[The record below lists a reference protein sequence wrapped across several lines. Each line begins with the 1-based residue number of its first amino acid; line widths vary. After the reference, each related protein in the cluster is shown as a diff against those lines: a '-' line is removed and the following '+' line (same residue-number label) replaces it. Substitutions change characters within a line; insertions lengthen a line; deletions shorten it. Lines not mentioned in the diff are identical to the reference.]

1 MVDPEV
7 LDKIKRACCP
17 QKAIY
22 DIANYVETD
31 VIPPINEAT
40 NTANAAAAQA
50 NSAYNRATDALN
62 TANAVAEDVS
72 RSLVDLNASGDGST
86 VTLNAPRNTGNPA
99 TAPLPVADAT
109 KAGVMNSATYVN
121 LQNLN
126 TRVSSLENQTTTY
139 VVSFTNDNPTQDEI
153 NNAYK
158 TAYPTAPFPPIDGTT
173 VIDSTRQLYYRWV
186 KNGAIWLKTTGFV
199 ISQWTNETLG
209 TVKGST
215 IAGQIQAETDGT
227 GSLVGYDQ
235 IKNDIAANATGIQ
248 TLTANLGTTNS
259 NVTALTTRV
268 NTNTSNIANAVNTIN
283 TVGTG
288 TGASINYVKMGGTQA
303 STALPVVS
311 TSQAGI
317 VTPIMFNQWNAGKEE
332 KYQTVIVKNTGN
344 WYDGEYE
351 GDAYPHP
358 YANIT
363 LKDGTI
369 IKFETSGTGT
379 PGGGGGGPSPRWRLI
394 FNPEPTYNT
403 FIIGTFRS
411 LTNGEFSSPTSFSSI
426 SEWVPVPSKIIT
438 PRFSVSQ
445 YGNHIHITIINLD
458 TGLIVDEL
466 ILSVLRSTE
475 KISNY
480 EYKRDVLFMSKNGI
494 TVTDFTV

>member
-31 VIPPINEAT
+31 IIPPINEAT

-199 ISQWTNETLG
+199 ISQFTNETAG
-209 TVKGST
+209 TIKGST
-215 IAGQIQAETDGT
+215 VAGQIQAETDGT

-235 IKNDIAANATGIQ
+235 IKNDITANATGIQ
-248 TLTANLGTTNS
+248 TLTANLGTTNT
-259 NVTALTTRV
+259 NVTNLDGRVTAVEGRV
-268 NTNTSNIANAVNTIN
+268 NNSLIALSSKSDATGVTI
-283 TVGTG
+283 TG
-288 TGASINYVKMGGTQA
+288 TKQAGQPSETQIPVASATQ
-303 STALPVVS
+303 S
-311 TSQAGI
+311 GI
-317 VTPIMFNQWNAGKEE
+317 VTPTMFNAWNNSTKPIINQLDISGINTTTIYTYNGGTIDLTITRIGAIIIETTGDITLTGQVTNYIESQLHMEIYLKTNILSLYDTNTVYNMDFIL
-332 KYQTVIVKNTGN
+332 YQNNEFKAILKIYLRGTSATQTTAVIV
-344 WYDGEYE
+344 
-351 GDAYPHP
+351 
-358 YANIT
+358 
-363 LKDGTI
+363 
-369 IKFETSGTGT
+369 S
-379 PGGGGGGPSPRWRLI
+379 
-394 FNPEPTYNT
+394 
-403 FIIGTFRS
+403 
-411 LTNGEFSSPTSFSSI
+411 
-426 SEWVPVPSKIIT
+426 
-438 PRFSVSQ
+438 
-445 YGNHIHITIINLD
+445 
-458 TGLIVDEL
+458 
-466 ILSVLRSTE
+466 
-475 KISNY
+475 Y
-480 EYKRDVLFMSKNGI
+480 EY
-494 TVTDFTV
+494 

>member
-7 LDKIKRACCP
+7 LDKIKRACSP

-62 TANAVAEDVS
+62 TANSVAENVS
-72 RSLVDLNASGDGST
+72 RSLVDLNAAGDGST

-139 VVSFTNDNPTQDEI
+139 IVSFTNDNPTQDEI

-199 ISQWTNETLG
+199 ISQWTNDTLG

-215 IAGQIQAETDGT
+215 TAGQIQAETDGT
-227 GSLVGYDQ
+227 GSLVGYD
-235 IKNDIAANATGIQ
+235 
-248 TLTANLGTTNS
+248 TL
-259 NVTALTTRV
+259 V
-268 NTNTSNIANAVNTIN
+268 SNIAQNTTAIGTANSRIDAVETKNTEQDTSISNAQTSANN
-283 TVGTG
+283 AFVGASISKNANNQILNLSRG
-288 TGASINYVKMGGTQA
+288 TGAGVNLSISPVDTQN
-303 STALPVVS
+303 
-311 TSQAGI
+311 AGL
-317 VTPIMFNQWNAGKEE
+317 VTPVMFNQWNA
-332 KYQTVIVKNTGN
+332 VKGVTGLETN
-344 WYDGEYE
+344 KG
-351 GDAYPHP
+351 
-358 YANIT
+358 
-363 LKDGTI
+363 GTI
-369 IKFETSGTGT
+369 TSSTPVEINVIDDGVLNFSIRFDYYGTASVKTNAPVAVGGTFGVVSSNLDYRYLTTMGNDAWNDIYRSTAFSAIRYIEFYILTGTG
-379 PGGGGGGPSPRWRLI
+379 SNL
-394 FNPEPTYNT
+394 NVAYY
-403 FIIGTFRS
+403 
-411 LTNGEFSSPTSFSSI
+411 
-426 SEWVPVPSKIIT
+426 VKIIAVNST
-438 PRFSVSQ
+438 DTSV
-445 YGNHIHITIINLD
+445 NTN
-458 TGLIVDEL
+458 
-466 ILSVLRSTE
+466 VLTF
-475 KISNY
+475 K
-480 EYKRDVLFMSKNGI
+480 F
-494 TVTDFTV
+494 

>member
-7 LDKIKRACCP
+7 LDKIKRACSP

-109 KAGVMNSATYVN
+109 KAGVMNAATYVN

-199 ISQWTNETLG
+199 ISQFTNETAG
-209 TVKGST
+209 TIKGST
-215 IAGQIQAETDGT
+215 VAGQIQAETDGT

-235 IKNDIAANATGIQ
+235 IKNDITANATGIQ
-248 TLTANLGTTNS
+248 TLTTNLGTTNT
-259 NVTALTTRV
+259 NVTNLDGRVTAVEGRV
-268 NTNTSNIANAVNTIN
+268 NNSLIALSSTSNATGVTI
-283 TVGTG
+283 TG
-288 TGASINYVKMGGTQA
+288 TKQAGQPSETQIPVASATQ
-303 STALPVVS
+303 S
-311 TSQAGI
+311 GI
-317 VTPIMFNQWNAGKEE
+317 VTPAMFNAWNSVKG
-332 KYQTVIVKNTGN
+332 VIATQINMGGTISNGTPVVLDIINDVNLNFSIRFT
-344 WYDGEYE
+344 YDGKGEVLTNAPIVIGELARVRSSTFDLQYLIAMG
-351 GDAYPHP
+351 GDQWSQIY
-358 YANIT
+358 T
-363 LKDGTI
+363 GTGFGTI
-369 IKFETSGTGT
+369 RNLEFYIMSGTG
-379 PGGGGGGPSPRWRLI
+379 
-394 FNPEPTYNT
+394 
-403 FIIGTFRS
+403 
-411 LTNGEFSSPTSFSSI
+411 SI
-426 SEWVPVPSKIIT
+426 LNIAYYIKIIANNST
-438 PRFSVSQ
+438 NTRVSTNVFIFK
-445 YGNHIHITIINLD
+445 Y
-458 TGLIVDEL
+458 
-466 ILSVLRSTE
+466 
-475 KISNY
+475 
-480 EYKRDVLFMSKNGI
+480 
-494 TVTDFTV
+494 

>member
-1 MVDPEV
+1 MIDPEV

-31 VIPPINEAT
+31 IIPPINEAT

-50 NSAYNRATDALN
+50 NSAYDRATDALN
-62 TANAVAEDVS
+62 TANGVAADVS
-72 RSLVDLNASGDGST
+72 RSLIDLNAGGDGST

-109 KAGVMNSATYVN
+109 KAGVMNAATYVN

-139 VVSFTNDNPTQDEI
+139 IVSFTNDNPTQDEI

-209 TVKGST
+209 TIKGST
-215 IAGQIQAETDGT
+215 VAGQIQAETDGT

-235 IKNDIAANATGIQ
+235 IKNDITANATGIQ
-248 TLTANLGTTNS
+248 TLTANLGTTNT
-259 NVTALTTRV
+259 NMTNLDGRVTAVEGRV
-268 NTNTSNIANAVNTIN
+268 NNSLIALSSTSDATGVTI
-283 TVGTG
+283 TG
-288 TGASINYVKMGGTQA
+288 TKQAGQPSETQI
-303 STALPVVS
+303 PVVS

-317 VTPIMFNQWNAGKEE
+317 VTPAMFNAWNNGDEPYKMSNNFVTDDVITTPPTYSITTPNGNITITFRHTGGWDYSLTATSIPTNLKTWVAAGNT
-332 KYQTVIVKNTGN
+332 QTVKQDESIMRANVSSGNTSSF
-344 WYDGEYE
+344 
-351 GDAYPHP
+351 ALMLQ
-358 YANIT
+358 IT
-363 LKDGTI
+363 STLTFKT
-369 IKFETSGTGT
+369 
-379 PGGGGGGPSPRWRLI
+379 
-394 FNPEPTYNT
+394 TYVMMYFT
-403 FIIGTFRS
+403 V
-411 LTNGEFSSPTSFSSI
+411 TNGSKYSI
-426 SEWVPVPSKIIT
+426 NSTFYST
-438 PRFSVSQ
+438 
-445 YGNHIHITIINLD
+445 YG
-458 TGLIVDEL
+458 
-466 ILSVLRSTE
+466 
-475 KISNY
+475 
-480 EYKRDVLFMSKNGI
+480 
-494 TVTDFTV
+494 VTLQ

>member
-7 LDKIKRACCP
+7 LDKIKRACSP

-40 NTANAAAAQA
+40 DTANAAAAQA

-62 TANAVAEDVS
+62 TANGVAEDVS
-72 RSLVDLNASGDGST
+72 RSLIDLNASGDGST

-139 VVSFTNDNPTQDEI
+139 IVSFTNDNPTQDEI

-199 ISQWTNETLG
+199 ISQFTNETAG
-209 TVKGST
+209 TIKGST
-215 IAGQIQAETDGT
+215 TAGQIQAETDGT

-235 IKNDIAANATGIQ
+235 IKNDISANATGIQ
-248 TLTANLGTTNS
+248 TLTTNLGTTNT
-259 NVTALTTRV
+259 NVTNLDGRVTAVEGRV
-268 NTNTSNIANAVNTIN
+268 NNSLIALSSKSDATGVTI
-283 TVGTG
+283 TG
-288 TGASINYVKMGGTQA
+288 TKQSGQSSETQIPVASATQ
-303 STALPVVS
+303 S
-311 TSQAGI
+311 GI
-317 VTPIMFNQWNAGKEE
+317 VTPTMFNAWNQGGDYY
-332 KYQTVIVKNTGN
+332 KYKASQNLIKPGDSDVSAIFSVNDYQFKLQMYNTSGAVVYSQISINDSYPTHVFVVEDIEFSTGSTFPSNNLIGWAHYGTSGFRITSGSGGNNVNSNEVRKITKVKILMQNNLEADIIFMLVSNTGSTPQTTSL
-344 WYDGEYE
+344 Y
-351 GDAYPHP
+351 
-358 YANIT
+358 IT
-363 LKDGTI
+363 SNK
-369 IKFETSGTGT
+369 
-379 PGGGGGGPSPRWRLI
+379 P
-394 FNPEPTYNT
+394 
-403 FIIGTFRS
+403 
-411 LTNGEFSSPTSFSSI
+411 
-426 SEWVPVPSKIIT
+426 
-438 PRFSVSQ
+438 
-445 YGNHIHITIINLD
+445 
-458 TGLIVDEL
+458 IVTD
-466 ILSVLRSTE
+466 
-475 KISNY
+475 
-480 EYKRDVLFMSKNGI
+480 I
-494 TVTDFTV
+494 TV

>member
-62 TANAVAEDVS
+62 TANAVAEDVG
-72 RSLVDLNASGDGST
+72 RSLVDLNAAGDGST

-199 ISQWTNETLG
+199 ISQWTNDTLG
-209 TVKGST
+209 TIKGST
-215 IAGQIQAETDGT
+215 TAGQIQAETDGT

-235 IKNDIAANATGIQ
+235 IKNDITANATGIQ
-248 TLTANLGTTNS
+248 TLTANLVTTNT
-259 NVTALTTRV
+259 NVTNLDGRVTAVEGRV
-268 NTNTSNIANAVNTIN
+268 NNSLIALSSKSDATGVTI
-283 TVGTG
+283 TG
-288 TGASINYVKMGGTQA
+288 TKQAGQPSETQIPVASATQ
-303 STALPVVS
+303 S
-311 TSQAGI
+311 GI
-317 VTPIMFNQWNAGKEE
+317 VTPTMFNQWNSVKG
-332 KYQTVIVKNTGN
+332 VIATQRNMGGTISDGTPLVLDIINDVNLNFSIRFT
-344 WYDGEYE
+344 YDGKGEVLTNAPIVIGELARVRSSIFDLQYLIAMGGE
-351 GDAYPHP
+351 QWSRIYSSTGFD
-358 YANIT
+358 
-363 LKDGTI
+363 TI
-369 IKFETSGTGT
+369 RNLEFYIMSGTG
-379 PGGGGGGPSPRWRLI
+379 
-394 FNPEPTYNT
+394 
-403 FIIGTFRS
+403 
-411 LTNGEFSSPTSFSSI
+411 SI
-426 SEWVPVPSKIIT
+426 LNIAYYIKIIANNST
-438 PRFSVSQ
+438 STDVSTNVFIFK
-445 YGNHIHITIINLD
+445 Y
-458 TGLIVDEL
+458 
-466 ILSVLRSTE
+466 
-475 KISNY
+475 
-480 EYKRDVLFMSKNGI
+480 
-494 TVTDFTV
+494 

>member
-7 LDKIKRACCP
+7 LDKIKRACSP

-62 TANAVAEDVS
+62 TANSVAADVA
-72 RSLVDLNASGDGST
+72 RSLVDLTAGGDGST
-86 VTLNAPRNTGNPA
+86 VTLNAPRNTGSPA
-99 TAPLPVADAT
+99 TAPLPVADST

-173 VIDSTRQLYYRWV
+173 VIDQTRQLYYRWV

-199 ISQWTNETLG
+199 ISQFTNETAG
-209 TVKGST
+209 TIKGST
-215 IAGQIQAETDGT
+215 TAGQIQAETDGT

-235 IKNDIAANATGIQ
+235 IKNDISANATGIQ
-248 TLTANLGTTNS
+248 TLTTNLGTTNS

-283 TVGTG
+283 AVGTG

-303 STALPVVS
+303 NTALPVVS
-311 TSQAGI
+311 ADQAGI
-317 VTPIMFNQWNAGKEE
+317 VTPTMFNAWN
-332 KYQTVIVKNTGN
+332 NSS
-344 WYDGEYE
+344 EYE
-351 GDAYPHP
+351 YQNYELLVTSTRTKTFTIEIPE
-358 YANIT
+358 AN
-363 LKDGTI
+363 LQVYL
-369 IKFETSGTGT
+369 ETS
-379 PGGGGGGPSPRWRLI
+379 PSGNLMYGL
-394 FNPEPTYNT
+394 FSVT
-403 FIIGTFRS
+403 S
-411 LTNGEFSSPTSFSSI
+411 LDGSSLSGSYGL
-426 SEWVPVPSKIIT
+426 IT
-438 PRFSVSQ
+438 PRT
-445 YGNHIHITIINLD
+445 YGSPSNSLAAPNASGIAGEVLMFRWDINR
-458 TGLIVDEL
+458 VNN
-466 ILSVLRSTE
+466 
-475 KISNY
+475 NY
-480 EYKRDVLFMSKNGI
+480 NGKEIKVNATQINNLLYYINVKYPKGMSFTKNS
-494 TVTDFTV
+494 

>member
-31 VIPPINEAT
+31 IIPPINEAT

-126 TRVSSLENQTTTY
+126 TRVSSLEKQTTTY
-139 VVSFTNDNPTQDEI
+139 IVSFTNDNPTQDEI

-199 ISQWTNETLG
+199 VSQFTNETLG
-209 TVKGST
+209 TIKGST
-215 IAGQIQAETDGT
+215 TAGQIQAETDGT

-235 IKNDIAANATGIQ
+235 IKNDISANATGIQ
-248 TLTANLGTTNS
+248 TLTTNLGTTNT

-283 TVGTG
+283 AVGTG
-288 TGASINYVKMGGTQA
+288 TGANINYVKMGGTQA
-303 STALPVVS
+303 STALPVAS

-317 VTPIMFNQWNAGKEE
+317 VTPTMFNQWNSVKG
-332 KYQTVIVKNTGN
+332 VIATQRNMGGTISDGTPLVLDIINDVNLNFSIRFT
-344 WYDGEYE
+344 YDGKGEVLTNAPIVIGELARVRSSIFDLQYLIAMGGE
-351 GDAYPHP
+351 QWSRIYSSTGFD
-358 YANIT
+358 
-363 LKDGTI
+363 TI
-369 IKFETSGTGT
+369 RNLEFYIMSGTG
-379 PGGGGGGPSPRWRLI
+379 
-394 FNPEPTYNT
+394 
-403 FIIGTFRS
+403 
-411 LTNGEFSSPTSFSSI
+411 SI
-426 SEWVPVPSKIIT
+426 LNIAYYIKIIANNST
-438 PRFSVSQ
+438 STDVSTNVFIFK
-445 YGNHIHITIINLD
+445 Y
-458 TGLIVDEL
+458 
-466 ILSVLRSTE
+466 
-475 KISNY
+475 
-480 EYKRDVLFMSKNGI
+480 
-494 TVTDFTV
+494 

>member
-7 LDKIKRACCP
+7 LDKIKRACSP

-50 NSAYNRATDALN
+50 NGAYNRATDALN

-72 RSLVDLNASGDGST
+72 RSLVDLNVGGDGST

-139 VVSFTNDNPTQDEI
+139 IVSFTNDNPTQDEI
-153 NNAYK
+153 NNAYR

-199 ISQWTNETLG
+199 ISQFTNETAG
-209 TVKGST
+209 TIKGST
-215 IAGQIQAETDGT
+215 VAGQIQAETDGT

-235 IKNDIAANATGIQ
+235 IKNDITANATGIQ
-248 TLTANLGTTNS
+248 TLTTNLGTTNS

-283 TVGTG
+283 AVGTG

-311 TSQAGI
+311 ADQAGI
-317 VTPIMFNQWNAGKEE
+317 ATPTMFNAWNQGGDIFPINFTLSYILNAHTPINVRVNSISIFNIDVRESGTHIQAYVNNITDCRLFKVETALMLKDNDNLFVFSQGFLTRNTSLIVEHNNKI
-332 KYQTVIVKNTGN
+332 YQIFLIVET
-344 WYDGEYE
+344 
-351 GDAYPHP
+351 GDAGTVVNTPI
-358 YANIT
+358 NIT
-363 LKDGTI
+363 IYSNKGLTFDTNTI
-369 IKFETSGTGT
+369 SSSGG
-379 PGGGGGGPSPRWRLI
+379 SA
-394 FNPEPTYNT
+394 
-403 FIIGTFRS
+403 
-411 LTNGEFSSPTSFSSI
+411 
-426 SEWVPVPSKIIT
+426 
-438 PRFSVSQ
+438 
-445 YGNHIHITIINLD
+445 
-458 TGLIVDEL
+458 
-466 ILSVLRSTE
+466 
-475 KISNY
+475 
-480 EYKRDVLFMSKNGI
+480 
-494 TVTDFTV
+494 

>member
-72 RSLVDLNASGDGST
+72 RSLIDLNAAGDGST

-199 ISQWTNETLG
+199 ISQWTNDTLG

-215 IAGQIQAETDGT
+215 VAGQIQAETDGT

-235 IKNDIAANATGIQ
+235 IKNDISANATGIQ
-248 TLTANLGTTNS
+248 TLTTNLGTTNT
-259 NVTALTTRV
+259 NVTNLDGRVTAVEGRV
-268 NTNTSNIANAVNTIN
+268 NNSLIALSSTSDATGVTI
-283 TVGTG
+283 TG
-288 TGASINYVKMGGTQA
+288 TKQSGQSSETQ
-303 STALPVVS
+303 LPVAS
-311 TSQAGI
+311 AAQSGI
-317 VTPIMFNQWNAGKEE
+317 VTPTMFNAWNQNQDKIPY
-332 KYQTVIVKNTGN
+332 KYYSYNSSNLSTPKSTNIVDSQGTPLITIRPRKYVKDAQLVVTFINDEYVQFFNLSGDRRHQLDTTNSEIMWTSASTGN
-344 WYDGEYE
+344 YKLMCSCVVRNQADV
-351 GDAYPHP
+351 YPLMI
-358 YANIT
+358 YWEINSVSSSNIT
-363 LKDGTI
+363 
-369 IKFETSGTGT
+369 
-379 PGGGGGGPSPRWRLI
+379 
-394 FNPEPTYNT
+394 YA
-403 FIIGTFRS
+403 
-411 LTNGEFSSPTSFSSI
+411 
-426 SEWVPVPSKIIT
+426 
-438 PRFSVSQ
+438 
-445 YGNHIHITIINLD
+445 
-458 TGLIVDEL
+458 
-466 ILSVLRSTE
+466 LSVWSTYY
-475 KISNY
+475 KSTVSSN
-480 EYKRDVLFMSKNGI
+480 
-494 TVTDFTV
+494 

>member
-1 MVDPEV
+1 MIDPEV

-31 VIPPINEAT
+31 IIPPINEAT

-62 TANAVAEDVS
+62 TANGVAADVS
-72 RSLVDLNASGDGST
+72 RSLIDLNAAGDGST

-199 ISQWTNETLG
+199 ISQWTNGTLG

-215 IAGQIQAETDGT
+215 VAGQIQAETDGT

-235 IKNDIAANATGIQ
+235 IKNDISANATGIQ
-248 TLTANLGTTNS
+248 TLTANLGTTNT
-259 NVTALTTRV
+259 NVTNLDGRVTAVEGRV
-268 NTNTSNIANAVNTIN
+268 NNSLIALSSKSDATGVTI
-283 TVGTG
+283 TG
-288 TGASINYVKMGGTQA
+288 TKQAGQPSETQIPVASATQ
-303 STALPVVS
+303 S
-311 TSQAGI
+311 GI
-317 VTPIMFNQWNAGKEE
+317 VTPTMFNAWNNSTKPIINQLDISG
-332 KYQTVIVKNTGN
+332 TNTTTIYTYNGGTI
-344 WYDGEYE
+344 DLTIFKTGQMRIDTT
-351 GDAYPHP
+351 GG
-358 YANIT
+358 IT
-363 LKDGTI
+363 LIGQA
-369 IKFETSGTGT
+369 
-379 PGGGGGGPSPRWRLI
+379 
-394 FNPEPTYNT
+394 TY
-403 FIIGTFRS
+403 IYSSQLQMEIW
-411 LTNGEFSSPTSFSSI
+411 LKTN
-426 SEWVPVPSKIIT
+426 
-438 PRFSVSQ
+438 
-445 YGNHIHITIINLD
+445 
-458 TGLIVDEL
+458 
-466 ILSVLRSTE
+466 ILSLRDTN
-475 KISNY
+475 SNY
-480 EYKRDVLFMSKNGI
+480 NMDFILYQNNEFKAILKIYLKGRSATQTTAVVVSYEY
-494 TVTDFTV
+494 

>member
-31 VIPPINEAT
+31 IIPPINEAT

-199 ISQWTNETLG
+199 ISQFTNETAG
-209 TVKGST
+209 TIKGST
-215 IAGQIQAETDGT
+215 VAGQIQAETDGT

-235 IKNDIAANATGIQ
+235 IKNDITANATGIQ
-248 TLTANLGTTNS
+248 TLTANLGTTNT
-259 NVTALTTRV
+259 NVTNLDGRVTAVEGRV
-268 NTNTSNIANAVNTIN
+268 NNSLIALSSKSDATGVTI
-283 TVGTG
+283 TG
-288 TGASINYVKMGGTQA
+288 TKQAGQPSETQIPVASATQ
-303 STALPVVS
+303 S
-311 TSQAGI
+311 GI
-317 VTPIMFNQWNAGKEE
+317 VTPTMFNAWNAGGLKPLPITFVTLNTTD
-332 KYQTVIVKNTGN
+332 KTAQDLSQNPNFTVRLIVENNELRLYVKNDSPVTRTMRVYLFGMKGLNSINCTTGLGGVRN
-344 WYDGEYE
+344 LDQGREATM
-351 GDAYPHP
+351 D
-358 YANIT
+358 
-363 LKDGTI
+363 LS
-369 IKFETSGTGT
+369 TSGMANYYEISWGNETHI
-379 PGGGGGGPSPRWRLI
+379 LY
-394 FNPEPTYNT
+394 TYKIWQTNNA
-403 FIIGTFRS
+403 
-411 LTNGEFSSPTSFSSI
+411 LTWPIYYCEQAF
-426 SEWVPVPSKIIT
+426 E
-438 PRFSVSQ
+438 
-445 YGNHIHITIINLD
+445 
-458 TGLIVDEL
+458 
-466 ILSVLRSTE
+466 
-475 KISNY
+475 
-480 EYKRDVLFMSKNGI
+480 
-494 TVTDFTV
+494 

>member
-62 TANAVAEDVS
+62 TANAVAADVS
-72 RSLVDLNASGDGST
+72 RSLIDLNAAGDGST

-109 KAGVMNSATYVN
+109 KAGVMNAATYVN

-126 TRVSSLENQTTTY
+126 TRVSSLESQTTTY

-186 KNGAIWLKTTGFV
+186 KNGSIWLKTTGFV
-199 ISQWTNETLG
+199 ISQFTNETAG
-209 TVKGST
+209 TIKGST
-215 IAGQIQAETDGT
+215 VAGQIQAETDGT

-235 IKNDIAANATGIQ
+235 IKNDITANATGIQ
-248 TLTANLGTTNS
+248 TLTANLGTTNT
-259 NVTALTTRV
+259 NVTNLDGRVTAVEGRV
-268 NTNTSNIANAVNTIN
+268 NNSLIALSSKSDATGVTI
-283 TVGTG
+283 TG
-288 TGASINYVKMGGTQA
+288 TKQSGQSSETQIPVASATQ
-303 STALPVVS
+303 S
-311 TSQAGI
+311 GI
-317 VTPIMFNQWNAGKEE
+317 VTPTMFNAWNNSTKPIINQLDISGTDTTTTTTI
-332 KYQTVIVKNTGN
+332 YTYNGGTIDLTI
-344 WYDGEYE
+344 DGWDKDMSIATK
-351 GDAYPHP
+351 GG
-358 YANIT
+358 IT
-363 LKDGTI
+363 L
-369 IKFETSGTGT
+369 TGQAT
-379 PGGGGGGPSPRWRLI
+379 YIYSSRLQMEI
-394 FNPEPTYNT
+394 WLKTNNL
-403 FIIGTFRS
+403 S
-411 LTNGEFSSPTSFSSI
+411 LRN
-426 SEWVPVPSKIIT
+426 
-438 PRFSVSQ
+438 
-445 YGNHIHITIINLD
+445 IN
-458 TGLIVDEL
+458 
-466 ILSVLRSTE
+466 
-475 KISNY
+475 SNY
-480 EYKRDVLFMSKNGI
+480 NMDFILYQNNEFKAILKIYLKGRSATQTTAVVVSYEY
-494 TVTDFTV
+494 

>member
-1 MVDPEV
+1 MIDPEV
-7 LDKIKRACCP
+7 LDKIKRACSP

-50 NSAYNRATDALN
+50 NAAYNRATDALN
-62 TANAVAEDVS
+62 TANGVAEDVS

-173 VIDSTRQLYYRWV
+173 VIDPTRQLYYRWV
-186 KNGAIWLKTTGFV
+186 KNGAIWLKTTGFI
-199 ISQWTNETLG
+199 ISQWTNDTLG

-215 IAGQIQAETDGT
+215 VAGQIQAETDGT

-235 IKNDIAANATGIQ
+235 IKNDISANATGIQ
-248 TLTANLGTTNS
+248 TLTANLGTTNT
-259 NVTALTTRV
+259 NVTNLDGRVTAVEGRV
-268 NTNTSNIANAVNTIN
+268 NNSLIALSSKSDATGVTI
-283 TVGTG
+283 TG
-288 TGASINYVKMGGTQA
+288 TKQAGQPSETQIPVASATQ
-303 STALPVVS
+303 S
-311 TSQAGI
+311 GI
-317 VTPIMFNQWNAGKEE
+317 VTPTMFNAWNDSNQFDTRTGFLQNRDYVEIDVMINGNYAELFRI
-332 KYQTVIVKNTGN
+332 QRTTPLSSTVDFKTNIVLPNASNVRGGFAIIPTTTGN
-344 WYDGEYE
+344 SFIRLNSNSNKTLDILTQPIFIII
-351 GDAYPHP
+351 GDIYKDKK
-358 YANIT
+358 I
-363 LKDGTI
+363 DGTPI
-369 IKFETSGTGT
+369 FIGIQNSATGENIMQT
-379 PGGGGGGPSPRWRLI
+379 
-394 FNPEPTYNT
+394 
-403 FIIGTFRS
+403 
-411 LTNGEFSSPTSFSSI
+411 EFYVT
-426 SEWVPVPSKIIT
+426 
-438 PRFSVSQ
+438 
-445 YGNHIHITIINLD
+445 
-458 TGLIVDEL
+458 
-466 ILSVLRSTE
+466 
-475 KISNY
+475 
-480 EYKRDVLFMSKNGI
+480 KRDSSNLRLRV
-494 TVTDFTV
+494 VREEE

>member
-7 LDKIKRACCP
+7 LDKIKRACSP

-139 VVSFTNDNPTQDEI
+139 IVSFTNDNPTQDEI

-186 KNGAIWLKTTGFV
+186 KNGSIWLKTTGFV

-209 TVKGST
+209 TIKGST
-215 IAGQIQAETDGT
+215 VAGQIQAETDGT

-235 IKNDIAANATGIQ
+235 IKNDITANATGIQ
-248 TLTANLGTTNS
+248 TLTTNLGTTNT
-259 NVTALTTRV
+259 NVTNLDGRVTAVEGRV
-268 NTNTSNIANAVNTIN
+268 NNSLIALSSESDATGVTII
-283 TVGTG
+283 GTKQAG
-288 TGASINYVKMGGTQA
+288 QPSETQIPVASATQ
-303 STALPVVS
+303 S
-311 TSQAGI
+311 GI
-317 VTPIMFNQWNAGKEE
+317 VTPTMFNAWNNSTKPIINQLDIDTSVTDTTTTIYTYNGGTIDLIINTSG
-332 KYQTVIVKNTGN
+332 YMRIVTTG
-344 WYDGEYE
+344 D
-351 GDAYPHP
+351 
-358 YANIT
+358 IT
-363 LKDGTI
+363 L
-369 IKFETSGTGT
+369 TGQAT
-379 PGGGGGGPSPRWRLI
+379 AVHSPSEFQMGIWLKANNFTLYSAVAKYNMDFILYQNNEFKAILKIYLI
-394 FNPEPTYNT
+394 SRTA
-403 FIIGTFRS
+403 
-411 LTNGEFSSPTSFSSI
+411 
-426 SEWVPVPSKIIT
+426 VV
-438 PRFSVSQ
+438 VS
-445 YGNHIHITIINLD
+445 
-458 TGLIVDEL
+458 
-466 ILSVLRSTE
+466 
-475 KISNY
+475 Y
-480 EYKRDVLFMSKNGI
+480 EY
-494 TVTDFTV
+494 

>member
-31 VIPPINEAT
+31 IIPPINEAT

-50 NSAYNRATDALN
+50 DSAYNRATDALN
-62 TANAVAEDVS
+62 TANGVAADVS
-72 RSLVDLNASGDGST
+72 RSLIDLNAAGDGST

-139 VVSFTNDNPTQDEI
+139 IVSFTNDNPTQDEI

-199 ISQWTNETLG
+199 ISQWTNGTLG

-215 IAGQIQAETDGT
+215 VAGQIQAETDGT

-235 IKNDIAANATGIQ
+235 IKNDISANATGIQ
-248 TLTANLGTTNS
+248 TLTANLGTTNT
-259 NVTALTTRV
+259 NVTNLDGRVTAVEGRV
-268 NTNTSNIANAVNTIN
+268 NNSLIALSSKSDATGVTI
-283 TVGTG
+283 TG
-288 TGASINYVKMGGTQA
+288 TKQAGQPSETQIPVASATQ
-303 STALPVVS
+303 S
-311 TSQAGI
+311 GI
-317 VTPIMFNQWNAGKEE
+317 VTPTMFNAWNS
-332 KYQTVIVKNTGN
+332 GN
-344 WYDGEYE
+344 KPTIFTIFRTTQ
-351 GDAYPHP
+351 AI
-358 YANIT
+358 NIT
-363 LKDGTI
+363 DELSIVPVIINARRLVVDFNGWASLNYIAQNPDTPETLQTNFGTEEI
-369 IKFETSGTGT
+369 NNFTVELIKETS
-379 PGGGGGGPSPRWRLI
+379 SPYLLKGFATLI
-394 FNPEPTYNT
+394 MK
-403 FIIGTFRS
+403 S
-411 LTNGEFSSPTSFSSI
+411 
-426 SEWVPVPSKIIT
+426 
-438 PRFSVSQ
+438 
-445 YGNHIHITIINLD
+445 D
-458 TGLIVDEL
+458 
-466 ILSVLRSTE
+466 
-475 KISNY
+475 SNY
-480 EYKRDVLFMSKNGI
+480 FIGNLFFGKNNASE
-494 TVTDFTV
+494 TFTLSLSGLLF

>member
-62 TANAVAEDVS
+62 TANGVAADVS
-72 RSLVDLNASGDGST
+72 RSLIDLNAAGDGST

-199 ISQWTNETLG
+199 ISQWTNDTLG
-209 TVKGST
+209 TIKGST
-215 IAGQIQAETDGT
+215 VAGQIQAETDGT

-248 TLTANLGTTNS
+248 TLTTNLGTTNS

-283 TVGTG
+283 AVGTG
-288 TGASINYVKMGGTQA
+288 TGANINYVKMGGTQA
-303 STALPVVS
+303 STALPIVSADQAGIATPTMFNAWNKTQEPQFTIYNKFSWNSANNFTGSFRLNNWLFTVRAYFTSAGQTTLVNNESVEDIFEVNSMQYIGPNGNPGSYSISSLHYIGRLPQDFTIIGVS
-311 TSQAGI
+311 TSTRNYRSYAGI
-317 VTPIMFNQWNAGKEE
+317 VFIKHLDSNMNVDAKAAILLSSYYPTSNRDVQVEIWTSN
-332 KYQTVIVKNTGN
+332 N
-344 WYDGEYE
+344 WAVEQV
-351 GDAYPHP
+351 A
-358 YANIT
+358 A
-363 LKDGTI
+363 
-369 IKFETSGTGT
+369 
-379 PGGGGGGPSPRWRLI
+379 GGGPS
-394 FNPEPTYNT
+394 
-403 FIIGTFRS
+403 
-411 LTNGEFSSPTSFSSI
+411 I
-426 SEWVPVPSKIIT
+426 S
-438 PRFSVSQ
+438 
-445 YGNHIHITIINLD
+445 
-458 TGLIVDEL
+458 
-466 ILSVLRSTE
+466 
-475 KISNY
+475 
-480 EYKRDVLFMSKNGI
+480 
-494 TVTDFTV
+494 

>member
-7 LDKIKRACCP
+7 LDKIKRACSP

-31 VIPPINEAT
+31 IIPPINEAT

-62 TANAVAEDVS
+62 TANAVAEDVG
-72 RSLVDLNASGDGST
+72 RSLVDLNAAGDGST

-186 KNGAIWLKTTGFV
+186 KNGSIWLKTTGFV
-199 ISQWTNETLG
+199 ISQWTNDTLG

-215 IAGQIQAETDGT
+215 VAGQIQAETDGT

-235 IKNDIAANATGIQ
+235 IKNDISANATGIQ
-248 TLTANLGTTNS
+248 TLTANLGTTNT
-259 NVTALTTRV
+259 NVTNLDGRVTAVEEQVNNSLIALSSKSDATGV
-268 NTNTSNIANAVNTIN
+268 TI
-283 TVGTG
+283 TG
-288 TGASINYVKMGGTQA
+288 TKQAGQPSETQIPVASAEQ
-303 STALPVVS
+303 S
-311 TSQAGI
+311 GI
-317 VTPIMFNQWNAGKEE
+317 VTPTMFNAWNNSNQFDTITGYLQNRDYVKIDIMFKGNYAELFRIQRTTAISSTSDFKTYIVAPNATNNRSGFAIIPIAK
-332 KYQTVIVKNTGN
+332 GN
-344 WYDGEYE
+344 SLIRL
-351 GDAYPHP
+351 
-358 YANIT
+358 NSNNSIT
-363 LKDGTI
+363 LDTLTQPIFIFIGDI
-369 IKFETSGTGT
+369 FDEDINGT
-379 PGGGGGGPSPRWRLI
+379 PI
-394 FNPEPTYNT
+394 FIGIQNPAT
-403 FIIGTFRS
+403 
-411 LTNGEFSSPTSFSSI
+411 GEAIMQTEFYVTKRHSS
-426 SEWVPVPSKIIT
+426 
-438 PRFSVSQ
+438 
-445 YGNHIHITIINLD
+445 NLR
-458 TGLIVDEL
+458 
-466 ILSVLRSTE
+466 LSVVRE
-475 KISNY
+475 
-480 EYKRDVLFMSKNGI
+480 E
-494 TVTDFTV
+494 

>member
-1 MVDPEV
+1 MIDPEV

-31 VIPPINEAT
+31 IIPPINEAT

-62 TANAVAEDVS
+62 TANGVAADVS
-72 RSLVDLNASGDGST
+72 RSLIDLNAAGDGST

-199 ISQWTNETLG
+199 ISQWTNGTLG

-215 IAGQIQAETDGT
+215 VAGQIQAETDGT

-235 IKNDIAANATGIQ
+235 IKNDISAVEGRVNNSLIALSSKSDATG
-248 TLTANLGTTNS
+248 
-259 NVTALTTRV
+259 VT
-268 NTNTSNIANAVNTIN
+268 I
-283 TVGTG
+283 TG
-288 TGASINYVKMGGTQA
+288 TKQAGQPSETQIPVASATQ
-303 STALPVVS
+303 S
-311 TSQAGI
+311 GI
-317 VTPIMFNQWNAGKEE
+317 VTPTMFNAWNNSTKPIINQLDISG
-332 KYQTVIVKNTGN
+332 TNTTTIYTYNGGTI
-344 WYDGEYE
+344 DLTIFKTGQMRIDTT
-351 GDAYPHP
+351 GG
-358 YANIT
+358 IT
-363 LKDGTI
+363 LIGQA
-369 IKFETSGTGT
+369 
-379 PGGGGGGPSPRWRLI
+379 
-394 FNPEPTYNT
+394 TY
-403 FIIGTFRS
+403 IYSSQLQMEIW
-411 LTNGEFSSPTSFSSI
+411 LKTN
-426 SEWVPVPSKIIT
+426 
-438 PRFSVSQ
+438 
-445 YGNHIHITIINLD
+445 
-458 TGLIVDEL
+458 
-466 ILSVLRSTE
+466 ILSLRDTN
-475 KISNY
+475 SNY
-480 EYKRDVLFMSKNGI
+480 NMDFILYQNNEFKAILKIYLKGRSATQTTAVVVSYEY
-494 TVTDFTV
+494 

>member
-1 MVDPEV
+1 MIDPEV
-7 LDKIKRACCP
+7 LDKIKRACSP

-31 VIPPINEAT
+31 VVAPINEAL

-62 TANAVAEDVS
+62 TANAVAENVS
-72 RSLVDLNASGDGST
+72 RSLIDLNASGDGST

-139 VVSFTNDNPTQDEI
+139 IVSFTSDTPTQDEI

-199 ISQWTNETLG
+199 TSQWTNNTLG
-209 TVKGST
+209 TIKGST
-215 IAGQIQAETDGT
+215 TAGQIQAETDGT

-248 TLTANLGTTNS
+248 TLTANLGTTNT
-259 NVTALTTRV
+259 NVTNLDGRVTAVEGRV
-268 NTNTSNIANAVNTIN
+268 NNSLIALSSKSDATGVTI
-283 TVGTG
+283 TG
-288 TGASINYVKMGGTQA
+288 TKQAGQPSETQIPVASATQ
-303 STALPVVS
+303 S
-311 TSQAGI
+311 GI
-317 VTPIMFNQWNAGKEE
+317 VTPTMFNAWNQGGDSL
-332 KYQTVIVKNTGN
+332 YQNYLLNTGN
-344 WYDGEYE
+344 LNSYKITDIVDSAGTVIISLRPVYLNVRYQVQLHAINSAVRIYDVALEQKTNIPLYNPMMAIARQDGDFHMLGE
-351 GDAYPHP
+351 
-358 YANIT
+358 
-363 LKDGTI
+363 
-369 IKFETSGTGT
+369 
-379 PGGGGGGPSPRWRLI
+379 
-394 FNPEPTYNT
+394 
-403 FIIGTFRS
+403 FIIVNNDKIYPLIIEFNISAPS
-411 LTNGEFSSPTSFSSI
+411 LLYELKVWSTKYTPVIQSNEI
-426 SEWVPVPSKIIT
+426 S
-438 PRFSVSQ
+438 R
-445 YGNHIHITIINLD
+445 
-458 TGLIVDEL
+458 
-466 ILSVLRSTE
+466 
-475 KISNY
+475 
-480 EYKRDVLFMSKNGI
+480 
-494 TVTDFTV
+494 

>member
-7 LDKIKRACCP
+7 LDKIKRACSP

-40 NTANAAAAQA
+40 DTANAAAAQA

-62 TANAVAEDVS
+62 TANAVAGDVA
-72 RSLVDLNASGDGST
+72 RSLVDLTAGGDGST

-139 VVSFTNDNPTQDEI
+139 IVSFTNDNPTQDEI

-199 ISQWTNETLG
+199 VSQFTNETLG
-209 TVKGST
+209 TIKGST
-215 IAGQIQAETDGT
+215 TAGQIQAETDGT

-235 IKNDIAANATGIQ
+235 IKNDITANATGIQ
-248 TLTANLGTTNS
+248 TLTTNLGTTNT
-259 NVTALTTRV
+259 NVTNLDGRVTAVEGRV
-268 NTNTSNIANAVNTIN
+268 NNSLIALSSKSDATGVTI
-283 TVGTG
+283 TG
-288 TGASINYVKMGGTQA
+288 TKQAGQPSETQIPVASATQA
-303 STALPVVS
+303 GV
-311 TSQAGI
+311 
-317 VTPIMFNQWNAGKEE
+317 VTPTMFNAWN
-332 KYQTVIVKNTGN
+332 NSS
-344 WYDGEYE
+344 EYE
-351 GDAYPHP
+351 YQNYELLVTSTRAKTFTIEIPE
-358 YANIT
+358 AN
-363 LKDGTI
+363 LQVYL
-369 IKFETSGTGT
+369 ETSSSGDVMYGLFSVT
-379 PGGGGGGPSPRWRLI
+379 
-394 FNPEPTYNT
+394 
-403 FIIGTFRS
+403 S
-411 LTNGEFSSPTSFSSI
+411 LDGSSLSGSYGL
-426 SEWVPVPSKIIT
+426 IT
-438 PRFSVSQ
+438 PRTDGSPSNSLVAPNASGISGEALMFRWDINRVNNNYNGKEIKVNATQINNLLYYINVKYPKGMSFTKNSEVS
-445 YGNHIHITIINLD
+445 
-458 TGLIVDEL
+458 TGGSPI
-466 ILSVLRSTE
+466 
-475 KISNY
+475 
-480 EYKRDVLFMSKNGI
+480 
-494 TVTDFTV
+494 

>member
-7 LDKIKRACCP
+7 LDKIKRACSP

-62 TANAVAEDVS
+62 TANSVAADVD
-72 RSLVDLNASGDGST
+72 RSLVDLTAAGDGST

-99 TAPLPVADAT
+99 TAPLPVADST

-173 VIDSTRQLYYRWV
+173 VIDQTRQLYYRWV

-199 ISQWTNETLG
+199 ISQFTNETAG
-209 TVKGST
+209 TIKGST
-215 IAGQIQAETDGT
+215 TAGQIQAETDGT

-235 IKNDIAANATGIQ
+235 IKNDITANATGIN
-248 TLTANLGTTNS
+248 TLTTNLAATNSDIATLRTTVNSNTSKANL
-259 NVTALTTRV
+259 A
-268 NTNTSNIANAVNTIN
+268 INTIN
-283 TVGTG
+283 TSADASNAKVG
-288 TGASINYVKMGGTQA
+288 YVKNNGIQETVN
-303 STALPVVS
+303 LPVVS
-311 TSQAGI
+311 SSQAGV
-317 VTPIMFNQWNAGKEE
+317 VTPTMFNAWNNGGNIVSDIGSGGSFNLAGISVSA
-332 KYQTVIVKNTGN
+332 YITQTAGVVRFNQAGLKVTAIATVFQSFHDIYHVENF
-344 WYDGEYE
+344 
-351 GDAYPHP
+351 
-358 YANIT
+358 NIDST
-363 LKDGTI
+363 TADQAIRISAGSTVASFS
-369 IKFETSGTGT
+369 IKFS
-379 PGGGGGGPSPRWRLI
+379 LAI
-394 FNPEPTYNT
+394 FNPA
-403 FIIGTFRS
+403 
-411 LTNGEFSSPTSFSSI
+411 TN
-426 SEWVPVPSKIIT
+426 K
-438 PRFSVSQ
+438 
-445 YGNHIHITIINLD
+445 TIIAVI
-458 TGLIVDEL
+458 GLIL
-466 ILSVLRSTE
+466 
-475 KISNY
+475 
-480 EYKRDVLFMSKNGI
+480 GG
-494 TVTDFTV
+494 TDSHIAFTV

>member
-31 VIPPINEAT
+31 IIPPINEAT

-109 KAGVMNSATYVN
+109 KAGVMNAATYVN

-126 TRVSSLENQTTTY
+126 TRVSSLEGQTTTY
-139 VVSFTNDNPTQDEI
+139 IVSFTSDTPTQDEI

-186 KNGAIWLKTTGFV
+186 KNGAIWLKTAGFV
-199 ISQWTNETLG
+199 ISQWTNNTLG

-215 IAGQIQAETDGT
+215 VAGQIQAETDGT

-235 IKNDIAANATGIQ
+235 IKNDITAVEGRVNNSLIALSSKSDATG
-248 TLTANLGTTNS
+248 
-259 NVTALTTRV
+259 VT
-268 NTNTSNIANAVNTIN
+268 I
-283 TVGTG
+283 TG
-288 TGASINYVKMGGTQA
+288 TKQAGQPSETQIPVASDTQ
-303 STALPVVS
+303 S
-311 TSQAGI
+311 GI
-317 VTPIMFNQWNAGKEE
+317 VTPTMFNAWNNSTKPIAKQLEISE
-332 KYQTVIVKNTGN
+332 NNTTTIYTYNG
-344 WYDGEYE
+344 
-351 GDAYPHP
+351 
-358 YANIT
+358 
-363 LKDGTI
+363 GTI
-369 IKFETSGTGT
+369 DLTITNGRILIETTGGITIAAQAVYSVSSQLHMEVWLETSIMHLDKVD
-379 PGGGGGGPSPRWRLI
+379 RR
-394 FNPEPTYNT
+394 Y
-403 FIIGTFRS
+403 
-411 LTNGEFSSPTSFSSI
+411 
-426 SEWVPVPSKIIT
+426 
-438 PRFSVSQ
+438 
-445 YGNHIHITIINLD
+445 NLD
-458 TGLIVDEL
+458 FFIYQNNEFKT
-466 ILSVLRSTE
+466 VLKLYLMGKGTNQARAVVVP
-475 KISNY
+475 Y
-480 EYKRDVLFMSKNGI
+480 
-494 TVTDFTV
+494 